1 MKKTLFAAA
10 LFVATA
16 TGSVVP
22 AFAAP
27 VSYKIDP
34 AHTAVAFIVNHVG
47 FSNVIGRFDTVG
59 GDVTFDKDA
68 VEKSVVNVTIDT
80 TSVDTNHAK
89 RDEHLRSPDFFNAKE
104 FPKMTFKSTKIEK
117 TGEKTGKLHGDLTM
131 LGVTKPVELQLEVGG
146 FGPDPYGGV
155 RAGFTATG
163 EIKRSDFGI
172 DFNAVL
178 ETGGVVVGDKVTL
191 HLEIEG
197 VLAS

>member
-16 TGSVVP
+16 AGSFAP

-34 AHTAVAFIVNHVG
+34 AHTAVVFIVNHVG
-47 FSNVIGRFDTVG
+47 FSNVIGRFNTVG

-104 FPKMTFKSTKIEK
+104 FPKMTFKSTTIEK
-117 TGEKTGKLHGDLTM
+117 TGDKTGKLHGDLTM
-131 LGVTKPVELQLEVGG
+131 LGVTKPVVLDVTFNKDGVSPASKLET
-146 FGPDPYGGV
+146 
-155 RAGFTATG
+155 AGFSARGTV
-163 EIKRSDFGI
+163 KRTEFGMKYGAPAI
-172 DFNAVL
+172 GDDIQLLIEVEAV
-178 ETGGVVVGDKVTL
+178 KN
-191 HLEIEG
+191 
-197 VLAS
+197 

>member
-10 LFVATA
+10 LLVATA
-16 TGSVVP
+16 AGSFAP

-34 AHTAVAFIVNHVG
+34 AHTAVVFIVNHVG

-68 VEKSVVNVTIDT
+68 VEKSVVTVSIDT

-104 FPKMTFKSTKIEK
+104 FPKMTFKSTTIEK
-117 TGEKTGKLHGDLTM
+117 TGDKTGKLHGDLTM
-131 LGVTKPVELQLEVGG
+131 LGVTKPVVLDVTFNKDGVSPASKLET
-146 FGPDPYGGV
+146 
-155 RAGFTATG
+155 AGFSARGTV
-163 EIKRSDFGI
+163 KRSEFGMKYGVPAI
-172 DFNAVL
+172 GDDIQLLIEVEAV
-178 ETGGVVVGDKVTL
+178 KN
-191 HLEIEG
+191 
-197 VLAS
+197 

>member
-10 LFVATA
+10 LFAATA
-16 TGSVVP
+16 VGSVVP

-47 FSNVIGRFDTVG
+47 FSNVIGRFNTVG

-117 TGEKTGKLHGDLTM
+117 TGDKTGKLHGDLTM
-131 LGVTKPVELQLEVGG
+131 LGVTKPVVLDIAFNKDGVSPASKLET
-146 FGPDPYGGV
+146 
-155 RAGFTATG
+155 AGFSARGTV
-163 EIKRSDFGI
+163 KRTEFGMKYGAPAI
-172 DFNAVL
+172 GDDIQLLIEVEAV
-178 ETGGVVVGDKVTL
+178 K
-191 HLEIEG
+191 
-197 VLAS
+197 S

>member
-10 LFVATA
+10 LFAATA
-16 TGSVVP
+16 VGAVSP

-47 FSNVIGRFDTVG
+47 FSNVIGRFNTVG
-59 GDVTFDKDA
+59 GDVSFDKDA
-68 VEKSVVNVTIDT
+68 VEKSTVTVTIDT

-117 TGEKTGKLHGDLTM
+117 TGDKTGKLHGDLTM
-131 LGVTKPVELQLEVGG
+131 LGVTKPVVLDVTFNKDGVSPASKLET
-146 FGPDPYGGV
+146 
-155 RAGFTATG
+155 AGFSARGTV
-163 EIKRSDFGI
+163 KRTEFGMKYGAPAI
-172 DFNAVL
+172 GDDIQLLIEVEAV
-178 ETGGVVVGDKVTL
+178 K
-191 HLEIEG
+191 
-197 VLAS
+197 S